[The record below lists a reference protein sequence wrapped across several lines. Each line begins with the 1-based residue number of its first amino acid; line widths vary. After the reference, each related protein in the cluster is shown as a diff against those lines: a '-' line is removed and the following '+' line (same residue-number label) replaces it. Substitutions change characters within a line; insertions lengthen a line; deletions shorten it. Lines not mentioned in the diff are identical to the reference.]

1 MRFPLSAREQI
12 ASVGPAKRR
21 SRTGHWDGGQ
31 SPNRRHFFLMDNPE
45 QTNSAVPYY
54 RDVCRRTYHDFRAYA
69 PLHAVADG
77 FPHGSSHHF
86 RALIRLLPR

>member
-1 MRFPLSAREQI
+1 
-12 ASVGPAKRR
+12 
-21 SRTGHWDGGQ
+21 
-31 SPNRRHFFLMDNPE
+31 MDNPE

-77 FPHGSSHHF
+77 FPRIAAPFSAAHSF
-86 RALIRLLPR
+86 IA